1 MKISV
6 ATRWKDMTRLIT
18 ERYPGRVYG
27 SYLLVEKESKNKQHE
42 EVIELLTEQAQRSTE
57 DIIKAGSTVK
67 NIDEIMK
74 DIEIITIEKQ
84 DIILIGW
91 ILII

>member
-1 MKISV
+1 MKMSV
-6 ATRWKDMTRLIT
+6 ITRWNDITRLFMK
-18 ERYPGRVYG
+18 RYPGRVYG
-27 SYLLVEKESKNKQHE
+27 SYLLVEKESKNEQRE